1 MFNQTSQFRG
11 WLATLLGAFLLFT
24 AQGSLA
30 QEQTGRQILDESHK
44 RHTQNYEVESQK
56 MTIYAN
62 DAVTET
68 RELRRLTRKMAE
80 GETRYLMNFNA
91 PRGVKGV
98 ALLTWSFDKRDD
110 DQWLYMP
117 GDGRTKRIAK
127 GGRRTAFMGTDF
139 TYEDLVTESRDK
151 FKYDRLP
158 DESINGVPHFVVEAG
173 AIDPDLVKETGY
185 KSLRLYL
192 IKSNYFIARIDYTDR
207 RGELFKRQTMSDI
220 TNVQGTAWR
229 ANTARMENLRDKTAT
244 VITVLSRNFAES
256 NVPERM
262 FLERFLT
269 AQEHMK

>member
-11 WLATLLGAFLLFT
+11 RIATLLGAFLLFM
-24 AQGSLA
+24 AQGGLA

-44 RHTQNYEVESQK
+44 RHTQSYEVESQK

-185 KSLRLYL
+185 KSRRLYL

>member
-185 KSLRLYL
+185 KSRRLYL

>member
-11 WLATLLGAFLLFT
+11 RIATLLGAFLLFM
-24 AQGSLA
+24 AQGGLA

-44 RHTQNYEVESQK
+44 RHTQSDEVESQK

-110 DQWLYMP
+110 DQWLFMP

-158 DESINGVPHFVVEAG
+158 DESINGVPHFVVEAS

-185 KSLRLYL
+185 KSRRLYL

>member
-1 MFNQTSQFRG
+1 MSHLSNQCRG
-11 WLATLLGAFLLFT
+11 YTAIVLSAIGLML
-24 AQGSLA
+24 AQGVTA

-44 RHTQNYEVESQK
+44 RHTQSYEVESQK

-62 DAVTET
+62 DVVTET

-80 GETRYLMNFNA
+80 GETRYLMNFSA
-91 PRGVKGV
+91 PRGVRGV

-139 TYEDLVTESRDK
+139 TYEDLITESRDK

-158 DESINGVPHFVVEAG
+158 DETINGVPHFVVEAS
-173 AIDPDLVKETGY
+173 ATDPELVKETGY
-185 KSLRLYL
+185 KTRRLYL

-220 TNVQGTAWR
+220 SNVQGQAWR

-244 VITVLSRNFAES
+244 VITVLNRNFSES
-256 NVPERM
+256 SVPERF

>member
-80 GETRYLMNFNA
+80 GETRYLMNFIA

-185 KSLRLYL
+185 KSRRLYL